1 MTERIG
7 TERAPAGDTD
17 PPRLP
22 ELSAACVPAEF
33 GGALDDYGRL
43 HRLLRSFA
51 RRDPAAAAAQAGAFL
66 AVAPVWVSGDTT
78 VARRIAGPVAAGAR
92 VSCGLTRADAVG
104 PDAGLSAY
112 PTRDGYRLDGEER
125 LTGGLADARFVSVL
139 ARTSPVPGPRAY
151 SLLLF
156 ETRELSADACRPV
169 AAASGAVA
177 FRDARVGA
185 DALVGREGA
194 GIEVLLKADQ
204 VAWSVLS
211 AVSLGSAERA
221 LRAALSRVAYPADG
235 PPGDRSADGSVSAWR
250 MRELTESYADVLL
263 GEVLAVVGVRA
274 LHLLTSEMSVT
285 SAVVGLLVPAL
296 AAGVPD
302 RLRRLGLPRGPEPAD
317 GREGDPP
324 TPPPPHTARP
334 GTTGTT
340 PDTAPARDT
349 STPDAS
355 AWDTSASATS
365 ASGADSVRDASASDT
380 SASASSA
387 SATAASGAD
396 SVRNASASGAAAS
409 GASVPETSASQTSGS
424 SASAP
429 DASVPETSVPDA
441 DPVPGTSAPDAS
453 APDLFTPGTFELDAL
468 AGTALCPALLVAQF
482 RPLARD
488 YLSPSEHRP
497 RLARLFGLGGPVPP
511 LDPDRLALLSR
522 YGSAVLGTLPGSV
535 AHLRELAC
543 GNPALN
549 GVAALAG
556 QLLTEA
562 EVLHH
567 RMAAAAPTAGRT
579 PPGSLADARAYA
591 LCFAGAACLGVW
603 LGNHGADGP
612 PTDARD
618 GSPTRGD
625 APTAPAGDSAAAS
638 VSRRVA
644 GGSVDAG
651 SVSPRVAGGSVDA
664 GSVSPR
670 VAGGSVDAG
679 SVSPRVAGGSVD
691 VASVSPGVAGDS
703 VASVSPRVAGESG
716 GASRRAGRAVGH
728 ASEALWRDGLWLEA
742 CLARVLAH
750 LGVRR
755 PRVADEVLFDRLAEP
770 LITQYEEGSD
780 FSVLHRPTPQE
791 SSSC

>member
-1 MTERIG
+1 M
-7 TERAPAGDTD
+7 
-17 PPRLP
+17 P

-169 AAASGAVA
+169 AAASGAVT

-324 TPPPPHTARP
+324 TPPHTTRP
-334 GTTGTT
+334 GTTDTT

-349 STPDAS
+349 S
-355 AWDTSASATS
+355 
-365 ASGADSVRDASASDT
+365 
-380 SASASSA
+380 
-387 SATAASGAD
+387 
-396 SVRNASASGAAAS
+396 
-409 GASVPETSASQTSGS
+409 
-424 SASAP
+424 AP
-429 DASVPETSVPDA
+429 DVF
-441 DPVPGTSAPDAS
+441 

-535 AHLRELAC
+535 AHLRELAS
-543 GNPALN
+543 GNPALS
-549 GVAALAG
+549 GVTALAG
-556 QLLTEA
+556 RLLTEA

-664 GSVSPR
+664 G
-670 VAGGSVDAG
+670 A
-679 SVSPRVAGGSVD
+679 
-691 VASVSPGVAGDS
+691 VSPGMARDS
-703 VASVSPRVAGESG
+703 VASVSPGVAGESG
-716 GASRRAGRAVGH
+716 GASRRAGGAAGH